1 MSAEVTEFEE
11 IFAEAREKL
20 AITYDQPDLIPYGI
34 RLVALC
40 QSHPQL
46 REEFART
53 FIRMFFDEAR
63 NEVSLIEF
71 AMHALRWP
79 EVKLAFEALS
89 QYAVSKNDW
98 RIINPIGHI
107 LDAFEDGWENAQ
119 DFYGNYFKQRT

>member
-1 MSAEVTEFEE
+1 MSAEITEFEA

-20 AITYDQPDLIPYGI
+20 EATYDQPDLIPYGA

-40 QSHPQL
+40 QSHPEL
-46 REEFART
+46 REQFGLA

-71 AMHALRWP
+71 AMHVLRWP

-89 QYAVSKNDW
+89 HYAVSKNDW
-98 RIINPIGHI
+98 RIINPIDHI
-107 LDAFEDGWENAQ
+107 LDAFEDDWENAL